1 MPLRI
6 FVCSPF
12 FSFVSITLFILF
24 FEQLLPINLPY
35 FYLPFLILGEHN
47 KDQKIF
53 RAHAIDLVS
62 CDLYFMN
69 IHDVVLLDNRIIIQT
84 PLLSLHSWS

>member
-35 FYLPFLILGEHN
+35 FLSPIILGEHN

-62 CDLYFMN
+62 CDLYFIN
-69 IHDVVLLDNRIIIQT
+69 IHDVVLLDNRMIIQT